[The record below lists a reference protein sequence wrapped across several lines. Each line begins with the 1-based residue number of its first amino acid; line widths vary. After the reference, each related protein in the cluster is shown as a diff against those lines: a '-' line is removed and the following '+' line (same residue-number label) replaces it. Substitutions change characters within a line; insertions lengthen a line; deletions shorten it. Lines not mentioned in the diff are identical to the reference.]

1 METLKSFLDVPGKGV
16 SELVEHPRNTGVA
29 GVKVTR
35 HRDKILEALREWFRI
50 HKQGPTLE
58 ELCIELGMQPRQ
70 KATIQRWL
78 QTMRGIDVEWE
89 DNAARSLRLLSKE
102 PEMEPGLQISVTE
115 TLRYLATGLAQWE
128 KRETE
133 KGSALPQRQLSHPP
147 KALRLGMSRM
157 YLTSLLQGDDE
168 APSNLPE
175 FFEWAKNPVVKWKPA
190 AEIKNLSPDVTLI
203 EDGLVSDFALQW
215 QVTGTDVEMQVQE
228 KVLQDVLEYCRVHQ
242 LEEAYRTFRK
252 LIIERPVLPYP
263 EYRRLLSSSPLRPL
277 REFLMQTYVDLVD
290 LAEENSYH
298 FCPRCKYVMRRRP
311 DGSHSCRNL
320 TCEQLSAKLR
330 PQSLPPISKQEVET
344 WKAVTPGVH
353 RFGTI
358 PGIWEIHL
366 AEALT
371 KLGVRVTLWPEID
384 EFDLLVEFG
393 RKVRWAIDVKDWS
406 YLDEE
411 RLHKV
416 EYRFDTTETFVVFPD
431 ERDEALRIKVVRQ
444 QLEPELG
451 GVRLMLVNEIL
462 SQAQTI
468 LKKKSH
474 ARSS

>member
-1 METLKSFLDVPGKGV
+1 METLETYWKHRKIFLTLQEKGCQNWSNTEETPGV
-16 SELVEHPRNTGVA
+16 T

-58 ELCIELGMQPRQ
+58 ELCVELEMQPRQ
-70 KATIQRWL
+70 KATVQRWL

-102 PEMEPGLQISVTE
+102 SEIEPGLQISVTE
-115 TLRYLATGLAQWE
+115 TLRYLATGLAEWE
-128 KRETE
+128 KREPE
-133 KGSALPQRQLSHPP
+133 KRTHLP

-168 APSNLPE
+168 TPSNLPE
-175 FFEWAKNPVVKWKPA
+175 FFDWAKNPVVEWKPA
-190 AEIKNLSPDVTLI
+190 AEIKHLSTDVALI

-228 KVLQDVLEYCRVHQ
+228 KVLQDVLEYCRRRQ
-242 LEEAYRTFRK
+242 LEDADQAYRAFRK

-263 EYRRLLSSSPLRPL
+263 EYRRLLSSSQLRPL

-298 FCPRCKYVMRRRP
+298 FCPRCKYVMRRRR
-311 DGSHSCRNL
+311 DGTHSCRNI

-330 PQSLPPISKQEVET
+330 LPPLPPISKQEAET

-353 RFGTI
+353 RYGTI
-358 PGIWEIHL
+358 PGLWEIHL

-411 RLHKV
+411 RLRNV
-416 EYRFDTTETFVVFPD
+416 QYRFDTTETFVVFPD

-451 GVRLMLVNEIL
+451 GVRLMLVNEII
-462 SQAQTI
+462 SQAQKI
-468 LKKKSH
+468 LKKKNH
-474 ARSS
+474 A